1 MKNTEPLVVDSPE
14 SALTQLQNVV
24 DTLIGPNGCAWDKE
38 QTPQSLADY
47 VIEESHELMDAM
59 SVCPWN
65 KEPTLEHATQ
75 ALAGKSQQVVSAIRF
90 GEAKDVCEEL
100 GDVAFL
106 LLFIAKLYEKQGA
119 FSLETALQM
128 GAEKMIRRHPHVF
141 GETKFENLE
150 AQLKEWERIKR
161 QEKGDGDGHDKGQS
175 KKPAG
180 IFDSLPQTL
189 PPLIKAYRIHSKAAR
204 VNFTWPEEQ
213 DVEQQMEAE
222 WLEWLDVAQGEDK
235 DAQTHEL
242 GDMLFTLVEL
252 GRRKGI
258 KASEALDL
266 GTTRFLQRFAHMEAL
281 AHERGLNFAELS
293 LDDKDDLWNEIKEQ
307 QKAANK

>member
-1 MKNTEPLVVDSPE
+1 MNTVAPHSDDSEKDPL
-14 SALTQLQNVV
+14 AQLQSVV
-24 DTLIGPNGCAWDKE
+24 DTLIGPDGCPWDKE

-47 VIEESHELMDAM
+47 VLEESHELMDAM
-59 SVCPWN
+59 HVCPWDN
-65 KEPTLEHATQ
+65 APKLEDITK
-75 ALAGKSQQVVSAIRF
+75 ALADKSQQVVSAIRF
-90 GEAKDVCEEL
+90 GTEKDMYKDVCEEL

-119 FSLETALQM
+119 FSLNTALQM
-128 GAEKMIRRHPHVF
+128 GAQKMIRRHPHVF
-141 GETKFENLE
+141 GETKFENLD

-161 QEKGDGDGHDKGQS
+161 QEKGADSQENE
-175 KKPAG
+175 KPAG
-180 IFDSLPQTL
+180 IFDSLPTTL
-189 PPLIKAYRIHSKAAR
+189 PPLIKAYRIHSKSAR

-235 DAQTHEL
+235 DAQMHEL

-258 KASEALDL
+258 KASEALDHA
-266 GTTRFLQRFAHMEAL
+266 TARFLNRFACMETF

-293 LDDKDDLWNEIKEQ
+293 LDDKDDLWNEVKEA
-307 QKAANK
+307 QKKAKT

>member
-1 MKNTEPLVVDSPE
+1 MKTAALERLQGVVE
-14 SALTQLQNVV
+14 
-24 DTLIGPNGCAWDKE
+24 TLIGPEGCQWDKE
-38 QTPQSLADY
+38 QTPETLADY
-47 VIEESHELMDAM
+47 MIEESHELMDAM
-59 SVCPWN
+59 QVCPWN
-65 KEPTLEHATQ
+65 KDATPERVTQ
-75 ALAGKSQQVVSAIRF
+75 ALAGKAQQVVSAIRL
-90 GEAKDVCEEL
+90 GDAQDVCEEL

-106 LLFIAKLYEKQGA
+106 LLFIAKLYENKGA
-119 FSLETALQM
+119 FSLETALHM

-141 GETKFENLE
+141 ADTKFENLD

-161 QEKGDGDGHDKGQS
+161 QEKKTVVDEPS
-175 KKPAG
+175 AKPAG

-222 WLEWLDVAQGEDK
+222 WLEWLDVAQGDNK
-235 DAQTHEL
+235 DAQMHEL

-258 KASEALDL
+258 KASEALDH
-266 GTTRFLQRFAHMEAL
+266 GTTRFLERFSRMESL

-293 LDDKDDLWNEIKEQ
+293 LNDKDDLWNEVKLQ
-307 QKAANK
+307 QSEERTGKH